1 MQVHGVVIGVEGSSR
16 SAVSENR
23 LIRAAHEFEGQ
34 MLKELLKPLASGGLD
49 GGGDE
54 GESNGVLGDF
64 AAEALG
70 RGLSERGGVGIATQ
84 ILGHLSRTGNT
95 PGTATVTGDGHLNTR
110 LRGFEGLES

>member
-1 MQVHGVVIGVEGSSR
+1 MQVQGVVAGTEGSSR

-34 MLKELLKPLASGGLD
+34 MLKELLKPLASGGLY

-54 GESNGVLGDF
+54 GESNGILGDF

-70 RGLSERGGVGIATQ
+70 RGLSERGGVGIATRV
-84 ILGHLSRTGNT
+84 LGQLSRTGNT
-95 PGTATVTGDGHLNTR
+95 PRTARVTADVHLNTG
-110 LRGFEGLES
+110 LRDFEGLES